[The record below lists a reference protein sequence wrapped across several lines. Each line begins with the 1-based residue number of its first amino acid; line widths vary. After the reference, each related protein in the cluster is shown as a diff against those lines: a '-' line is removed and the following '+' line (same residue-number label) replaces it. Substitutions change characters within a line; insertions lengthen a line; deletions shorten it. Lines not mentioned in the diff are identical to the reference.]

1 MTTTP
6 VDFEQIKHTG
16 IQYPQQWT
24 PMEFTCP
31 GCGIKC
37 RLDVEFIAG
46 PYSAQWYE
54 HTCGKDKGR
63 YLPGPLIAL
72 WEERSGRWTLANR
85 FR

>member
-1 MTTTP
+1 MTTMP

-31 GCGIKC
+31 GCATRC
-37 RLDVEFIAG
+37 RLDVEFIPG
-46 PYSAQWYE
+46 PYAAQEYA
-54 HTCGKDKGR
+54 HTCGKDPGR
-63 YLPGPLIAL
+63 CLPGPPIAL
-72 WEERSGRWTLANR
+72 WEQHGNKWTLVNR